1 MRTVLEHLRSQF
13 IGYIALF
20 ISLGG
25 VSYAAVQ
32 LPKASTGTGGAPYV
46 AIQAPTV
53 ATALPHVSVDGGV
66 PYVSTTLAKNSVGTA
81 QIKNEA
87 VTAAKIRAGSLLA
100 RNFAAG
106 QLPQGLQGLPGAA
119 GSDGAPG
126 PEGPAGEA
134 GPPGQAAARGA
145 TGAKGEAGSRGATGA
160 TGPKG
165 EGGPKGLPGTSI
177 LSTAIPSG
185 SSVYGTFGTAT
196 VWPTEPG
203 QALTLTAAFPIPA
216 AAPVDAAHIEL
227 AQSTPTEHCPGSA
240 AAPSAAAGYVCMYL
254 NSLSAET
261 TVQPEGPDGRY
272 GFSYKIAGGTK
283 GAAPSTSID
292 MSAFGVWAFTA
303 P

>member
-106 QLPQGLQGLPGAA
+106 QLPQGLQGLQGPA

-134 GPPGQAAARGA
+134 GTPGQAAARGA
-145 TGAKGEAGSRGATGA
+145 TGAKGEAGARGATGA
-160 TGPKG
+160 KG

-177 LSTAIPSG
+177 LSTTIPSG

-216 AAPVDAAHIEL
+216 ATPVEAARVQLAP
-227 AQSTPTEHCPGSA
+227 SEHCPGSA
-240 AAPSAAAGYVCMYL
+240 TAPSAAAGYVCMYL
-254 NSLSAET
+254 NSLGEGT
-261 TVQPEGPDGRY
+261 TVQGEGPDGRY

-283 GAAPSTSID
+283 GPPVN
-292 MSAFGVWAFTA
+292 MSAFGVWAYTA